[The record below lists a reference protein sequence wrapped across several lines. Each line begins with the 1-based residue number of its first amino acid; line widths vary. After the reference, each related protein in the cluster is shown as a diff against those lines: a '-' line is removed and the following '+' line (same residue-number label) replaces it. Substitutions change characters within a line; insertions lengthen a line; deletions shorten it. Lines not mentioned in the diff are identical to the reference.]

1 ARLPDGRDGDDHPDR
16 ADHLSCGDAPRLRSD
31 LVRRHHRDDC
41 GAWPDPSAGRHER
54 LRHQERGEGRFLCH
68 HLQGRDPLRAYRPG
82 AARDP
87 DRLSDPGAVAADP
100 HDGPVMTPELHTRFA
115 FAITA
120 RIGEV
125 TIAGDVGHGV
135 RRIIPI
141 TGGEVKGERVNGK
154 VLPFGADFQIIR
166 PNELIDLEAKYAF
179 ETDDGAV
186 IYVENRGI
194 RFGPVELLQKLK
206 RGEPVD
212 PKLIYFRTAPKFE
225 TGAAKYRWLMEH
237 IFVASA
243 ARHADRVV
251 IDVHMVL

>member
-1 ARLPDGRDGDDHPDR
+1 
-16 ADHLSCGDAPRLRSD
+16 
-31 LVRRHHRDDC
+31 
-41 GAWPDPSAGRHER
+41 
-54 LRHQERGEGRFLCH
+54 
-68 HLQGRDPLRAYRPG
+68 
-82 AARDP
+82 
-87 DRLSDPGAVAADP
+87 
-100 HDGPVMTPELHTRFA
+100 MTPELQTKYVFS
-115 FAITA
+115 ITA
-120 RIGEV
+120 EIADV
-125 TIAGDVGHGV
+125 TTAGDIGHGV

-141 TGGEVKGERVNGK
+141 IGGEVKGESVNGK

-166 PNELIDLEAKYAF
+166 PNELIDLEARYAF

-186 IYVENRGI
+186 VYVENRGI
-194 RFGPVELLQKLK
+194 RFGPVDLLLKLK

-212 PKLIYFRTAPKFE
+212 PKLIYFRTVPKFE